1 MLLTFLVSYLLPYY
15 FDVAMIK
22 RISLVVLL
30 FTFLSCDK
38 GLSPELASI
47 NPGFGGTISFLGS
60 WDKEVTRTHIV
71 LFQNPLLSKLDFNA
85 FNLKYVSDSIDTET
99 SIYEYNTNE
108 PSLLSNIKSGDY
120 AYLAVA
126 QSKTK
131 VLSLNRED
139 WIIVGLYYNA
149 DDSTNPGILTI
160 PENTFVDN
168 INIVC
173 DFNNL
178 PQQPPGADST
188 KAITFSTV
196 KFLGKNKELMK

>member
-1 MLLTFLVSYLLPYY
+1 
-15 FDVAMIK
+15 MIK
-22 RISLVVLL
+22 RILFFVLL
-30 FTFLSCDK
+30 FTFISCDK

-47 NPGFGGTISFLGS
+47 NPGFGGTITFLGN

-99 SIYEYNTNE
+99 NIYEYNTNGT
-108 PSLLSNIKSGDY
+108 SLLANVKSGEY

-126 QSKTK
+126 QSKSK
-131 VLSLNRED
+131 ELSLNRED
-139 WIIVGLYYNA
+139 WEIVGLYYSKN
-149 DDSTNPGILTI
+149 DSTNPGVLIV
-160 PENTFVDN
+160 PEATFVED

-173 DFNNL
+173 DFNNP

-188 KAITFSTV
+188 NAKTISTV
-196 KFLGKNKELMK
+196 NFSNKNNEQK